1 MPTTWLARA
10 TPGRRWPSS
19 TAARPERTGDGAGR
33 CTSSTRPSGSS
44 AGGPSSAAT
53 CRSPPGWPSRA
64 STARSATSRSASSA
78 TAPRTWG
85 RSTRGSRSR
94 GSGSC
99 PSSSSARTTS
109 TPWARRST
117 APCPSPTSRSGRA
130 ATRWSSRSSTAT
142 TCSRCATPRAAPWSG
157 RARRASRSSSRPRRT
172 ASAATRWPIPASTAP
187 RRRCRSGWSGTR
199 STSSASAS
207 RRSASRARSSSG
219 GSTTRRRRRW
229 PTRSSSP
236 SSRRSRSRSPSASTS
251 MPEPRVITFREALR
265 EAMAEEMERDPSI
278 FLMGEEVGHY
288 QGAYKVSEGLLA
300 RFGEKRV
307 IDTPIAETGFAG
319 VGIGAAMVGL
329 RPIIEFM
336 TWNFSL
342 TAYDQLVNNAAKLR
356 YMANGQF
363 TLPIVFRG
371 PGGAAHALAAQ
382 HSQALESLYAHVPG
396 LKVVMPATPA
406 DAKGLLKAA
415 IRDDDPV
422 VFIESEVMYALKG
435 EVPAGEHLVPLGVAD
450 VKRRGRDVTIVTWA
464 KMLHTSLK
472 AAEELA
478 QAGIEAEVVDLRT
491 IRPLDTE
498 AIFASVR
505 RTGRCLVVQEGW
517 PFAGVASEI
526 ITLVVREAFDD
537 LDAPPERVTSLD
549 VPMPYA
555 TNLEALVLPSPD
567 RVVAAVR
574 RLLGREQSPAR
585 PAAAGGA
592 R

>member
-1 MPTTWLARA
+1 VV
-10 TPGRRWPSS
+10 S
-19 TAARPERTGDGAGR
+19 RTQTDAGR
-33 CTSSTRPSGSS
+33 S
-44 AGGPSSAAT
+44 AG
-53 CRSPPGWPSRA
+53 
-64 STARSATSRSASSA
+64 
-78 TAPRTWG
+78 
-85 RSTRGSRSR
+85 
-94 GSGSC
+94 
-99 PSSSSARTTS
+99 
-109 TPWARRST
+109 
-117 APCPSPTSRSGRA
+117 
-130 ATRWSSRSSTAT
+130 
-142 TCSRCATPRAAPWSG
+142 
-157 RARRASRSSSRPRRT
+157 
-172 ASAATRWPIPASTAP
+172 
-187 RRRCRSGWSGTR
+187 
-199 STSSASAS
+199 
-207 RRSASRARSSSG
+207 
-219 GSTTRRRRRW
+219 
-229 PTRSSSP
+229 
-236 SSRRSRSRSPSASTS
+236 
-251 MPEPRVITFREALR
+251 
-265 EAMAEEMERDPSI
+265 
-278 FLMGEEVGHY
+278 
-288 QGAYKVSEGLLA
+288 
-300 RFGEKRV
+300 
-307 IDTPIAETGFAG
+307 
-319 VGIGAAMVGL
+319 
-329 RPIIEFM
+329 
-336 TWNFSL
+336 
-342 TAYDQLVNNAAKLR
+342 
-356 YMANGQF
+356 
-363 TLPIVFRG
+363 
-371 PGGAAHALAAQ
+371 AQ
-382 HSQALESLYAHVPG
+382 HSQSLEAMFAHIPG

-574 RLLGREQSPAR
+574 RLLGREESPAR